1 MVIKLELIRL
11 SLVPRVSSDKK
22 KIDPPLNFI
31 KEIVSIVIPS
41 VVLDESRLSM
51 ELKLIL
57 GDETEWNG
65 NIKVFVQ
72 QT

>member
-1 MVIKLELIRL
+1 M
-11 SLVPRVSSDKK
+11 
-22 KIDPPLNFI
+22 
-31 KEIVSIVIPS
+31 SIVIPS